1 MHLKGWGWRL
11 VGFRAL
17 VGFNLPHGMYH
28 WLTQGSGW
36 HQSYQW
42 LGRTE
47 QRCSEHGR
55 KEDCYKTA
63 PETIKHIVARWKMWA
78 GTMYTE
84 RHNQVAY
91 SVQEHLWCIE
101 IRSPQA
107 PIEPIWDTTKGDDE
121 LKTGRRSVEFLPSH
135 REAAVTNQ
143 PDIVV
148 VEKMQKTVG
157 LIDET
162 TTSGRRSTRK

>member
-1 MHLKGWGWRL
+1 
-11 VGFRAL
+11 
-17 VGFNLPHGMYH
+17 MYH
-28 WLTQGSGW
+28 WLIQGSGW

-55 KEDCYKTA
+55 KEDRYKTA

-84 RHNQVAY
+84 RRNQVAY

-121 LKTGRRSVEFLPSH
+121 LKTGRWSSGISSFTQRSSCD
-135 REAAVTNQ
+135 Q
-143 PDIVV
+143 PTRHSCGWEDAEDCRFDSCDNNIRKEEH
-148 VEKMQKTVG
+148 EKIEKYQG
-157 LIDET
+157 LQEPL
-162 TTSGRRSTRK
+162 KQV